1 LTPSLAARPGRFIR
15 IPVLLIATLGLA
27 RPALAQEAPQEQQ
40 PPQEQPPQEQPP
52 QEQPPQEQQPQ
63 QAPPPPQ
70 APQAPQTGTLTGTAT
85 STSSGAPLAGAQVT
99 IAGTTQG
106 AIADENGR
114 FAIEGV
120 PPGTYI
126 VEVVL
131 AGYLTNAVEV
141 TVAEGGTAELALQ
154 LADDPNL
161 SEVIVVVGSRTER
174 TVTQSP
180 VPIDVISSE
189 VIEESGETETNQIL
203 AQAAP
208 SYTATHQSIADGS
221 DHVNPAALRGLGP
234 GQVLVLVN
242 GKRRHSS
249 ALLHVNG
256 TFGRGTVGVD
266 LNSIPSMAIKRI
278 EVLRDGAS
286 AQYGSDAIAGVIN
299 VELKDY
305 RELATARAQT
315 GITAFGDGFELQVG
329 GNYGIPLGDGVV
341 NVTGEFL
348 QRSAT
353 DRSGPWEGTFYPGVG
368 GYEETN
374 EMLEEAGLSR
384 EDISMKI
391 GQSSAMAGMLML
403 NAELPLGEGELYSFA
418 GAHYRNGEAPGFYRR
433 PNQPDRHVPEVYPQ
447 GYLPEIHTDILDWS
461 AAAGYRQDLGAI
473 DLDASLNHGGNSF
486 LYTIENSINASLPDS
501 PTSAYAGGPVFHQTT
516 GNLDAVTEIPV
527 PGIRK
532 LGLAGGVE
540 YRLENYQLR
549 EGDRES
555 WECGPLAPPAPEAR
569 ACGIQVFPGFRP
581 ENAVSEFRN
590 NVGAYLGLESE
601 LSERFLLDV
610 AGRFEYFSDFGPTL
624 NGKLA
629 GRWNMKENMALR
641 AAVSTGFRAPA
652 LHQIWFNTVS
662 TQFVPEG
669 GVLVPKQV
677 LTAHNRSA
685 VAQAFG
691 IPELEE
697 ETSLNVSAGLAA
709 RPADNLSLT
718 IDAYRITIDD
728 RIVLTSQFAEGPDE
742 LGQQVRMLLD
752 AAGETEAARAQF
764 FTNAVDTITRGIDV
778 VADYTMAVADGNLG
792 VTLSGNFS
800 RTDVQRI
807 NVPQGVA
814 SNFAAANSADAVRN
828 IVFNREEENR
838 LEDAVPRARTALG
851 ARYSRGPLTS
861 LVRASYYGPVNF
873 ESANPALDEYFGP
886 KVLFDVDLGYKL
898 TGGLKVSLGAVNLL
912 NTMPDEQ
919 QIEANRFSEQF
930 IYNRAVSQFGTNG
943 GFYYLRLQY
952 LM

>member
-1 LTPSLAARPGRFIR
+1 MVAA
-15 IPVLLIATLGLA
+15 LCLA
-27 RPALAQEAPQEQQ
+27 RPALAQQS
-40 PPQEQPPQEQPP
+40 
-52 QEQPPQEQQPQ
+52 
-63 QAPPPPQ
+63 
-70 APQAPQTGTLTGTAT
+70 GNVTGTAA
-85 STSSGAPLAGAQVT
+85 SGDIPLPGAQVT
-99 IAGTTQG
+99 LVGTTQG

-114 FAIEGV
+114 FTIEGV
-120 PPGTYI
+120 PPGTYT

-131 AGYLTNAVEV
+131 SGYLASTAEV
-141 TVAEGGTAELALQ
+141 TVGEGGTAEVALQ
-154 LADDPNL
+154 LSEDPNL

-180 VPIDVISSE
+180 VPIDIISSE
-189 VIEESGETETNQIL
+189 VIEESGKTEVNQIL
-203 AQAAP
+203 ALAAP
-208 SYTATHQSIADGS
+208 SYQATHQSIADGS
-221 DHVNPAALRGLGP
+221 DHVNPASLRGLGP
-234 GQVLVLVN
+234 GQVLVLIN

-305 RELATARAQT
+305 RELATVRAQT

-329 GNYGIPLGDGVV
+329 GNYGIPIGDGVV

-348 QRSAT
+348 QRNPT
-353 DRSGPWEGTFYPGVG
+353 DRSGPWQGAFYPGVSD
-368 GYEETN
+368 YAETT
-374 EMLEEAGLSR
+374 EMLEQSGLTR
-384 EDISMKI
+384 EDVSMKI
-391 GQSSAMAGMLML
+391 GQSAATAGMLML
-403 NAELPLGEGELYSFA
+403 NAELPMGEGELYSFA
-418 GAHYRNGEAPGFYRR
+418 GAHYRSGDAPGFYRR
-433 PNQPDRHVPEVYPQ
+433 PNQADRHVPEVYPN

-461 AAAGYRQDLGAI
+461 GAAGYRQDLGAVDI
-473 DLDASLNHGGNSF
+473 DASLSHGGNFF
-486 LYTIENSINASLPDS
+486 LYTVENSINASVPDS
-501 PTSAYAGGPVFHQTT
+501 DTSVYAGGPVFNQTT
-516 GNLDAVTEIPV
+516 ANVDAVTEIPV
-527 PGIRK
+527 TGIRK

-540 YRLENYQLR
+540 YRLDNYQLR
-549 EGDRES
+549 NGKKLS
-555 WECGPLAPPAPEAR
+555 WQCGPLAPDK

-581 ENAVSEFRN
+581 ENEVSENRN
-590 NVGAYLGLESE
+590 SVGTYLGLESE
-601 LSERFLLDV
+601 LSERFLLDL

-629 GRWNMKENMALR
+629 GRWNMKDNMALR
-641 AAVSTGFRAPA
+641 GAVSTGFRAPA

-697 ETSLNVSAGLAA
+697 ETSINISAGVAA
-709 RPADNLSLT
+709 RPRDDLSFT

-728 RIVLTSQFAEGPDE
+728 RIVLTSQFADNDPVIGAKVTELLAGVEGDI
-742 LGQQVRMLLD
+742 
-752 AAGETEAARAQF
+752 ARAQF
-764 FTNAVDTITRGIDV
+764 FTNAVDTITRGVDI

-792 VTLSGNFS
+792 LTLSGNFT

-807 NVPQGVA
+807 NVPQTVA
-814 SNFAAANSADAVRN
+814 AQFTEAQSAEAVRT

-838 LEDAVPRARTALG
+838 LEDALPRARSALS

-861 LVRASYYGPVNF
+861 LVRASYYGPVRFKPVNDD
-873 ESANPALDEYFGP
+873 LDEYFGP

-898 TGGLKVSLGAVNLL
+898 PGGLKVSLGAVNLL

-919 QIEANRFSEQF
+919 QLDVNRFLEQF
-930 IYNRAVSQFGTNG
+930 IYNRSVSQFGTNG